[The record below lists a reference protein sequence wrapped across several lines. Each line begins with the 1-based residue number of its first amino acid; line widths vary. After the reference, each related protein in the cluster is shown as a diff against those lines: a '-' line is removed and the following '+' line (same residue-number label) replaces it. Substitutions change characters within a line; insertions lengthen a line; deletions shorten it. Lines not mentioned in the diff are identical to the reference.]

1 MDGNHSKK
9 FLNRAFVKTV
19 LRRTFT
25 LIALVGF
32 IYGLTAVVYATRTI
46 FKVKMNYAPWY
57 WNVLAVSARRS
68 PRWAGM

>member
-46 FKVKMNYAPWY
+46 FKAKMN
-57 WNVLAVSARRS
+57 
-68 PRWAGM
+68 

>member
-1 MDGNHSKK
+1 MAGNHSKK

-25 LIALVGF
+25 LVAMVGL

-46 FKVKMNYAPWY
+46 FKVKMNCAVVLERFGGDREAVTAVG
-57 WNVLAVSARRS
+57 WN
-68 PRWAGM
+68 